1 MTELIVAICMLAA
14 AVVVLAI
21 LLLRKPAQSG
31 QIQLMQQQIDALRE
45 QMGQSFTGLSGNVTT
60 QMSTTTEQVSQRLQG
75 IVGQMGQLSESLNR
89 QIADINKNVS
99 ERIDKQTSIF
109 GDVKEKV
116 GALEE
121 SKKLLANLREE
132 ISGLQNIFAAPKL
145 RGEFGEKLL
154 KELLADRLPS
164 GKYALQYDLGG
175 EKVDAAVLLDDGIIP
190 IDAKFPLDNFRRMA
204 VCSDKDSAEAK
215 KARSEFAQNVKKHI
229 NDISS
234 KYIRPEKK
242 TLDFALMYIPAENVY
257 HQLLLQDDLTI
268 SGQTIMEYAAAKNV
282 IAVSPNSL
290 FAYLQTIVMGLR
302 RMQIEEHAHEVLQN
316 QKKWGK
322 QLGRFSDEFSTLGK
336 HLRNAWNKYE
346 ESARWLDKLI
356 SQFEMLG
363 VPEAGEIEGDT
374 QKPLDSASLD
384 PDPHGE
390 GRDKPLPPGPEFP
403 TETAG

>member
-1 MTELIVAICMLAA
+1 MTESIVAVCVLAA

-31 QIQLMQQQIDALRE
+31 QMQLMQQQIDALRE
-45 QMGQSFTGLSGNVTT
+45 QLSQSFTGLSGNVTT
-60 QMSTTTEQVSQRLQG
+60 QMSTASEQASQRLQG
-75 IVGQMGQLSESLNR
+75 MVKQMGQLSESLNR

-99 ERIDKQTSIF
+99 ERIDKQTGVF

-132 ISGLQNIFAAPKL
+132 ISGLRNIFAAPKL
-145 RGEFGEKLL
+145 RGEFGEESLE
-154 KELLADRLPS
+154 ELLADRLPS
-164 GKYALQYDLGG
+164 GKYALQYELGS
-175 EKVDAAVLLDDGIIP
+175 ERVDAAVLLDDGIIP

-204 VCSDKDSAEAK
+204 ACDDRDSAEAK
-215 KARSEFAQNVKKHI
+215 RARSDFAQNVKKHI

-234 KYIRPEKK
+234 KYIRPDKK

-257 HQLLLQDDLTI
+257 HHLLLQNDLTI
-268 SGQTIMEYAAAKNV
+268 SGQTIMQYAAAKNV

-322 QLGRFSDEFSTLGK
+322 QIGRFSDDFATLGK

-346 ESARWLDKLI
+346 DSARWLDKLI
-356 SQFEMLG
+356 SQFETLG
-363 VPEAGEIEGDT
+363 GLEAGEIEGDT
-374 QKPLDSASLD
+374 QKPLDSARDKPL
-384 PDPHGE
+384 HE

-403 TETAG
+403 TDAAG